1 MKIKIE
7 ADGRRFT
14 VPLPLGMLAN
24 GFTARLFE
32 KYIKVQVNVPDVQ
45 LNLTVDQL
53 LVLLKELKRAK
64 KVFRSLTLV
73 DVRTADKQRV
83 LITL

>member
-24 GFTARLFE
+24 GFTAG
-32 KYIKVQVNVPDVQ
+32 Y
-45 LNLTVDQL
+45 
-53 LVLLKELKRAK
+53 LKN
-64 KVFRSLTLV
+64 T
-73 DVRTADKQRV
+73 
-83 LITL
+83 

>member
-32 KYIKVQVNVPDVQ
+32 KYKSTSQCSDVQ

-64 KVFRSLTLV
+64 RFFAASRLSMSGLPTN
-73 DVRTADKQRV
+73 REC
-83 LITL
+83 

>member
-24 GFTARLFE
+24 GFTAR
-32 KYIKVQVNVPDVQ
+32 Y
-45 LNLTVDQL
+45 
-53 LVLLKELKRAK
+53 LKN
-64 KVFRSLTLV
+64 T
-73 DVRTADKQRV
+73 
-83 LITL
+83 